1 MNAMESKLLPLLTV
15 LTTAITIV
23 VVVYL
28 FTGPGYAIELA
39 VVSLAALA
47 AWLRWSFRE
56 PPDQRPLVAAY
67 ILVIVATLAMNT
79 GRYWSEYA
87 TFFAEHWPSFFAPG
101 FRLTD
106 PWWLALSVFG
116 PVCLMLLGGY
126 YLVIRRP
133 LGFYMA
139 WWTSCY
145 AIAEALLHYKLEFAT
160 AEAYMHR
167 SFVGAVGASA
177 LLIIGVIGIQRLV
190 AARSADDP
198 ADLQTGGLTSRQ
210 ANRWMALFAAL
221 VVVYGVVLYSQS
233 GIMAVGV
240 ISAAM
245 TAGLIAWRRT
255 TAHHPADPHKLV
267 PLYLLLMGLF
277 YFHVGEEVLSPIPF
291 NQAIAAISG
300 TPWSDTD
307 FTFVINLIGPAIWVF
322 GAWSLWKRQPFG
334 NFILWY
340 MSIGMILGEPA
351 HFLVFPVVAMNK
363 LGIGYQYF
371 SGMYTALFPMIPAIL
386 IVTTLL
392 RDYRRAVALTSVE
405 RHDRGS
411 RVLGSETVS

>member
-1 MNAMESKLLPLLTV
+1 MESKLLPLLTV

-28 FTGPGYAIELA
+28 FTGQGYAIEFA

-56 PPDQRPLVAAY
+56 PPDQRPLVAPY
-67 ILVIVATLAMNT
+67 ILAIVATLAMNT
-79 GRYWSEYA
+79 GRYWSAYA
-87 TFFAEHWPSFFAPG
+87 TFFADHWPSFFAPG

-106 PWWLALSVFG
+106 PWWLALAVFG

-126 YLVIRRP
+126 YLVTCRP

-160 AEAYMHR
+160 AGAYMHR
-167 SFVGAVGASA
+167 SFVGAAGAGA
-177 LLIIGVIGIQRLV
+177 LLIIGAIGIQRLI
-190 AARSADDP
+190 AARSADGP
-198 ADLQTGGLTSRQ
+198 ADLQAGGLTSRQ
-210 ANRWMALFAAL
+210 ANRWMALFAVL

-255 TAHHPADPHKLV
+255 TARHPADPHKLV
-267 PLYLLLMGLF
+267 PLYLLLMSLF

-300 TPWSDTD
+300 TPWSNTD
-307 FTFVINLIGPAIWVF
+307 FTFVITLIGPAIWVF

-363 LGIGYQYF
+363 FGIGYQYF

-386 IVTTLL
+386 IVMTLL
-392 RDYRRAVALTSVE
+392 RDERRAVARTSVE
-405 RHDRGS
+405 RHDRGG
-411 RVLGSETVS
+411 RVLGSETAA